1 MQGEL
6 ELPPGFRFHPTD
18 EELVNHYL
26 CRKCAGQ
33 SISIPVVK
41 EVDLYKFDPWQ
52 LPEMGYHSEKE
63 WYFFSPRDR
72 KYPNGSRISVDPNL
86 MVHALVCQCVRA
98 GSRVENSCIVAGIFS
113 YICNILFN
121 SKRWNVALYYYTI
134 IRFIYESM
142 TKTTFKEKDLH

>member
-33 SISIPVVK
+33 SISVPVVK

-52 LPEMGYHSEKE
+52 LPGTS
-63 WYFFSPRDR
+63 FFLIPLITFFLLLFFLFLHMNNFCLVYVCR
-72 KYPNGSRISVDPNL
+72 NGLS
-86 MVHALVCQCVRA
+86 Q
-98 GSRVENSCIVAGIFS
+98 
-113 YICNILFN
+113 
-121 SKRWNVALYYYTI
+121 
-134 IRFIYESM
+134 
-142 TKTTFKEKDLH
+142 